1 MITATPT
8 ANDHNRSRREEA
20 RPPVATERLSRLED
34 GRLLYRLKHRWRDGT
49 THVVFEPQDLVE
61 KLAALVPP
69 PRFHL
74 VRYHGILGPCASGRD
89 WVVPGGS
96 LPGHRDGSSALACFV
111 ALPDAKP
118 KPDGRRSRE
127 PDLDSQLDLAVHE
140 TAGTAMKIQVLSD
153 ASPSAHGP
161 STRPR
166 RLAWAELLRRVF
178 AVDVLECPRCG
189 GRMRLLAT
197 IHPPQATQAILECL
211 DLPAR
216 APPTTAPL
224 PDDTG
229 IGASWEED
237 FEAGV

>member
-1 MITATPT
+1 MA
-8 ANDHNRSRREEA
+8 
-20 RPPVATERLSRLED
+20 
-34 GRLLYRLKHRWRDGT
+34 
-49 THVVFEPQDLVE
+49 
-61 KLAALVPP
+61 LAA
-69 PRFHL
+69 
-74 VRYHGILGPCASGRD
+74 
-89 WVVPGGS
+89 
-96 LPGHRDGSSALACFV
+96 
-111 ALPDAKP
+111 PDSKP
-118 KPDGRRSRE
+118 KSDGRRSRE
-127 PDLDSQLDLAVHE
+127 PDLDPQIELAVHE
-140 TAGTAMKIQVLSD
+140 ASETATKVQVPSD

-229 IGASWEED
+229 VGASWEAD